1 MMMSST
7 IANTTFSAVVKQYAT
22 SLYEL
27 ATEQGLLKPLM
38 VLVPVLSEVI
48 EKTPELSAFL
58 ANKTI
63 PAEKRAGILF
73 ELLPTDSPSLL
84 SHFLTLVIENN
95 RQDDLLEILQC
106 FNATANELAGIGMIE
121 VTTAFALTAS
131 LRKALG
137 DALKARFS
145 LQNVVFRETV
155 DASLKAGLIVTYNG
169 QRLDATL
176 QTRLTQLKRSLQQV

>member
-7 IANTTFSAVVKQYAT
+7 IANTTFSALVKQYAT

-38 VLVPVLSEVI
+38 VLVPVLSQVI
-48 EKTPELSAFL
+48 EKTPELGPFL
-58 ANKTI
+58 GNQTI
-63 PAEKRAGILF
+63 SAEKRSGILF
-73 ELLPTDSPSLL
+73 ELLPADSPLL
-84 SHFLTLVIENN
+84 LNHFLTLVIENN
-95 RQDDLLEILQC
+95 REDHLLEILHC
-106 FNATANELAGIGMIE
+106 FNATANEMAGIGMIE

-137 DALKARFS
+137 EALKARFS
-145 LQNVVFRETV
+145 LKDVVFRETI
-155 DASLKAGLIVTYNG
+155 DASLKAGLVLTYNG